1 MCNSDTILD
10 SGATQ
15 SIFPLNYRHLTEFK
29 KDSSYAVMADQTS
42 KLTLY
47 GSAKYGCFDV
57 LVTDI
62 NRPLLSEGAITGPPY
77 NLTVLKSGVNAWIL
91 DPSKTSKDSNWILC
105 HCTKEFDNLYHI
117 HNPTRLLSFK
127 PPVQFLQLNL
137 PVIVN

>member
-29 KDSSYAVMADQTS
+29 RDSSYAVMADQTS

-57 LVTDI
+57 LVADI

-77 NLTVLKSGVNAWIL
+77 NLTVLKSRINAWIL
-91 DPSKTSKDSNWILC
+91 DPSKTSNGYFVTVRRSSIIYITFIIQHDYYL
-105 HCTKEFDNLYHI
+105 
-117 HNPTRLLSFK
+117 
-127 PPVQFLQLNL
+127 LNL
-137 PVIVN
+137 LFPLVLV